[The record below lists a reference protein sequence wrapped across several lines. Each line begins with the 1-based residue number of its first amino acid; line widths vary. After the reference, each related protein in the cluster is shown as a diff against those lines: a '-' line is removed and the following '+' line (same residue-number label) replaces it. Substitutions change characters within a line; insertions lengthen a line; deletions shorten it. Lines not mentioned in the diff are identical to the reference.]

1 MADEVEVT
9 WTDRWS
15 LGNLLRSP
23 QVEAKCEEVA
33 HRVLAQAQAIAP
45 VKTGEYKRSL
55 HIEKISHAH
64 RDTFAVVADAPYSVY
79 VEASHGTLARAAK
92 AGK

>member
-9 WTDRWS
+9 WTDHWS

-33 HRVLAQAQAIAP
+33 HRVLAEAQAIAP
-45 VKTGEYKRSL
+45 VKTGAYKKSL

-64 RDTFAVVADAPYSVY
+64 RDTFAVVADVPYTTY
-79 VEASHGTLARAAK
+79 VEAVHGTLARAAK

>member
-1 MADEVEVT
+1 MAEQVEVT
-9 WTDRWS
+9 WTERM
-15 LGNLLRSP
+15 NLSGILRSP

-64 RDTFAVVADAPYSVY
+64 RDTFAVVADVPYTTY
-79 VEASHGTLARAAK
+79 VEAVHGTLARAAK

>member
-1 MADEVEVT
+1 MAEQVEVT
-9 WTDRWS
+9 WTDRMGLS
-15 LGNLLRSP
+15 GILRSP

-64 RDTFAVVADAPYSVY
+64 RDTFAVVADVPYTTY
-79 VEASHGTLARAAK
+79 VEAVHGTLARAAK

>member
-9 WTDRWS
+9 WTDCADFS
-15 LGNLLRSP
+15 GILRSP

-45 VKTGEYKRSL
+45 VKTGAYKRSL

-64 RDTFAVVADAPYSVY
+64 RDTFAVVADVPYSAY
-79 VEASHGTLARAAK
+79 VEAQHGTLARAAK

>member
-1 MADEVEVT
+1 MANQVEVT
-9 WTDRWS
+9 WTDRM
-15 LGNLLRSP
+15 NLSEVLRSP

-45 VKTGEYKRSL
+45 VKTGAYKRSL

-64 RDTFAVVADAPYSVY
+64 RDTFAVVADAPHSVY
-79 VEASHGTLARAAK
+79 VEAAHGTLARAAK

>member
-1 MADEVEVT
+1 MANDVEVK
-9 WTDRWS
+9 WTDRES
-15 LGNLLRSP
+15 LGKILRSP

-33 HRVLAQAQAIAP
+33 HRVLAEAQAIAP
-45 VKTGEYKRSL
+45 VKTGAYKRSL

-64 RDTFAVVADAPYSVY
+64 RDTFAVVADVPYAAY
-79 VEASHGTLARAAK
+79 VEYQHGTLAKAAK